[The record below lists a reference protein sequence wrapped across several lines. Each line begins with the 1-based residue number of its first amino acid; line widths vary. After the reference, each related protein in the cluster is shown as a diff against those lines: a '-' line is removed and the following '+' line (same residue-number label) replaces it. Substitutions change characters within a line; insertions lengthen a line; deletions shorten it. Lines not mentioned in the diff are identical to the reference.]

1 MATGNIQERKLE
13 LIQWLSVID
22 DAVLIEKVAKLR
34 DESVSD
40 WWNEISEAEKESI
53 AKGIEQAEA
62 GRLRPHSDARA
73 KYEKWLLDPVDRPR
87 PF

>member
-1 MATGNIQERKLE
+1 MATTNLQERKIE

-22 DAVLIEKVAKLR
+22 DPSLIEKVAKVR

-53 AKGIEQAEA
+53 AIGVKDADS
-62 GRLRPHSDARA
+62 GRLRPHSEARA
-73 KYEKWLLDPVDRPR
+73 KYEKWL
-87 PF
+87 